1 MGNFKNNGLS
11 WQREPIPVNSYDFRS
26 DADGIAIPYSIYDVR
41 ANQGS
46 VFIGVSHDTPAF
58 AVNSLSKWWRY
69 DGQKRYRKR
78 THMLVLADCGGSN
91 GSRNRAWKFNL
102 QHRLCDPN
110 LVTALLHDSD
120 NPKRISKLRFWGKNA
135 ESMESVSYQHSCNN
149 ASLRCRLMRLV
160 AASSVRIP

>member
-78 THMLVLADCGGSN
+78 THMLVLADRSGPVPTDLAEQAVFDRVPLGGA
-91 GSRNRAWKFNL
+91 GGVMADGDGHK
-102 QHRLCDPN
+102 
-110 LVTALLHDSD
+110 V
-120 NPKRISKLRFWGKNA
+120 GVA
-135 ESMESVSYQHSCNN
+135 ESV
-149 ASLRCRLMRLV
+149 L
-160 AASSVRIP
+160 